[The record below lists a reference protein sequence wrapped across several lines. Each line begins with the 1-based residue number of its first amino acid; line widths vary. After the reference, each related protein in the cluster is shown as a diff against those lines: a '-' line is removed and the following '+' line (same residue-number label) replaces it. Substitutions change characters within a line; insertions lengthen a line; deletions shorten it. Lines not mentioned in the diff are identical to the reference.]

1 MPLNNQLAPECRDWS
16 GIVFSG
22 LPPASGVLFEEVTLD
37 ERIGP
42 EAVAL
47 LIDPKPAELLAKVSV
62 QLNLKADIAAT
73 AYGPVLFLI
82 WWIPPVVNGRP
93 LALYE
98 PVMNPLYSK
107 TSVVLRRVA
116 DQTHLH
122 VLVVDVAGQVLNLFE
137 HPNTF
142 GFDIHR
148 GDLAHAITYP
158 CCQYRSSNI
167 DPGDRFVSPSLEKVA
182 PQLSGKIS
190 AWIHGTTLHKDNE
203 RPEEVSKR
211 SNQTSRLC
219 TAPFTA
225 VSTRD

>member
-62 QLNLKADIAAT
+62 QLNLKAGIAAT

-93 LALYE
+93 AALYE
-98 PVMNPLYSK
+98 QVMNPLYSK
-107 TSVVLRRVA
+107 TSAVLRRVA

-122 VLVVDVAGQVLNLFE
+122 VLVLDVTGQVLNLFE
-137 HPNTF
+137 YPNTF
-142 GFDIHR
+142 GFDRIR
-148 GDLAHAITYP
+148 AAADGARVAWSGADNFPLAERAYEQ
-158 CCQYRSSNI
+158 QYDI
-167 DPGDRFVSPSLEKVA
+167 DELLASE
-182 PQLSGKIS
+182 
-190 AWIHGTTLHKDNE
+190 
-203 RPEEVSKR
+203 
-211 SNQTSRLC
+211 
-219 TAPFTA
+219 
-225 VSTRD
+225 